1 MTQGLERV
9 NNRLDTPV
17 KDKNTLESL
26 LAGPNFQAAVKAVL
40 PDHLK
45 PERILKM
52 ALVAASRQE
61 TLYKCTQ
68 ASVVKSLM
76 TSAELGLDCSGTLG
90 LGYLVPYWSTKA
102 GGYECQFIPG
112 YRGIIEL
119 AKRSNAKFQV
129 EARTVFAGDAFA
141 FQFGTDP
148 FIKHIPTHGE
158 RGDITH
164 FYCVT
169 RQPGMAPEF
178 TVMTKGEVDAIRARS
193 NSKDRNGKIVGP
205 WISDYE
211 EMGRKTVTKRHLK
224 YQSLSVEVQNAIN
237 VDDEQYQNGHTV
249 AMANEV
255 SQGITGVKE
264 RLGLMPPPE
273 PEPIEVKPSN
283 LTDEPDFVAS
293 DAHDI
298 PVDAD
303 PEPETTDSQLESM
316 RANVA
321 SALAELPK
329 ARQKDVMA
337 GRAFIKDSTEAE
349 LADLLKA
356 IQEA

>member
-1 MTQGLERV
+1 MSEAIARTNPSGLSG
-9 NNRLDTPV
+9 PV
-17 KDKNTLESL
+17 KDKNTLEHL

-61 TLYKCTQ
+61 RLYQCTQ

-90 LGYLVPYWSTKA
+90 LGYLVPYYSKNA

-129 EARTVFAGDAFA
+129 EARTVFSGDVFE
-141 FQFGTDP
+141 FQYGTSP
-148 FIKHIPTHGE
+148 HIKHIPTLGD

-164 FYCVT
+164 FYCVS
-169 RQPGMAPEF
+169 RQPGMEPEF
-178 TVMTKGEVDAIRARS
+178 TIMTREEVDSIRARS
-193 NSKDRNGKIVGP
+193 NSKDRNGKVVGP
-205 WISDYE
+205 WVSDYE

-224 YQSLSVEVQNAIN
+224 YQSLSVEVQNVIN
-237 VDDEQYQNGHTV
+237 IDDEQYQTNGHQV

-255 SQGITGVKE
+255 AHGVTGVRE
-264 RLGLMPPPE
+264 RLGIAPEAPASTPE
-273 PEPIEVKPSN
+273 PQGDYVDSTIH
-283 LTDEPDFVAS
+283 DEP
-293 DAHDI
+293 
-298 PVDAD
+298 AD
-303 PEPETTDSQLESM
+303 TEPEADETPSDPLESL
-316 RANVA
+316 RANVTA
-321 SALAELPK
+321 ALGELPTRK
-329 ARQKDVMA
+329 QKDVLA
-337 GRAFIKDSTEAE
+337 GREYTVSTADSDQLNQLLIDIRKAAE
-349 LADLLKA
+349 
-356 IQEA
+356 